1 MAITGDKR
9 TVALPQLPTCAEAGL
24 PGYDPK
30 NWQGI
35 LAPAGT
41 PGAIVTRLSAEVAK
55 ILAMPEIREKLVN
68 SGMEPFHTGPK
79 QMAAQMRSDYA
90 ENAKIIKAANIK
102 IEE

>member
-1 MAITGDKR
+1 
-9 TVALPQLPTCAEAGL
+9 VALPQLPTYAEAGL

-41 PGAIVTRLSAEVAK
+41 PGAIVNRLSAEVAK
-55 ILAMPEIREKLVN
+55 ILAMPDIMERLVN
-68 SGMEPFHTGPK
+68 SGMEPFHTGPEK
-79 QMAAQMRSDYA
+79 MAAQMKADYA
-90 ENAKIIKAANIK
+90 ESVKIIKTSNIK

>member
-9 TVALPQLPTCAEAGL
+9 TVALPQLPTYAEAGL

-55 ILAMPEIREKLVN
+55 VLGMAEIRGKLVRQG
-68 SGMEPFHTGPK
+68 SEPCMSTPDQF
-79 QMAAQMRSDYA
+79 AAMIRTEIVRYA
-90 ENAKIIKAANIK
+90 KVIKTANIK
-102 IEE
+102 MN